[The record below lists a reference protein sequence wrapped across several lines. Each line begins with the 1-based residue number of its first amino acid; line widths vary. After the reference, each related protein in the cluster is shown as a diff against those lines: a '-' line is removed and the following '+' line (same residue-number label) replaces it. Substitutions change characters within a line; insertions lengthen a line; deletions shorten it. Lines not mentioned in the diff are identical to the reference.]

1 LKLKLNWPAT
11 SGNGAS
17 PATRGREAA
26 AVAADDAAIA
36 AALRLFAFIWAA
48 ACLFHVWISS
58 RSPSVL
64 FAPSWDGIV
73 HVGLALAAIWVM
85 RRPELVHRL
94 LVLAVVQVYS
104 AWVEMPT
111 TSNHWLLA
119 TLGSLGL
126 LLATASSR
134 AAGHTLDAAEIAR
147 RFLPVARV
155 TLLAAYGFAAFHKL
169 NEGFFTPSRSCG
181 PFMVGDLLT
190 SYGLP
195 TPTSSSIGAWSA
207 IIGTVA
213 IEGSVPILLLMR
225 RTRHIGVLVGL
236 IFHGFLALNLRD
248 FYMNFSAVLLALFL
262 LFLPPSFAAW
272 SREWT
277 GKRVNAK
284 LAINFVTWIPLFLSL
299 ALWARPGTTA
309 RHWIQEA
316 GVLLWLVLITLVI
329 AAVATYLRRF
339 RPEPAPGRLL
349 VAPRWLM
356 VIPLLALANGLA
368 PYFELR
374 TYGSFNMY
382 SNLITAGGHSN
393 HFLIS
398 RTWPLSDVQGHLV
411 TVIET
416 DDPWLSSYASRRLR
430 IPLQQL
436 RVYAA
441 HNPDTRLRY
450 ELAGVIRDAPRIGS
464 DPVLSQ
470 RVPGWRA
477 KLQLFSAVPAEPLPC
492 PYEHGPVY

>member
-1 LKLKLNWPAT
+1 LKLNLNWLAT

-17 PATRGREAA
+17 PATRSREAA
-26 AVAADDAAIA
+26 AIAVDDAARA

-48 ACLFHVWISS
+48 ACLFHVWLSYH
-58 RSPSVL
+58 PFVL
-64 FAPSWDGIV
+64 FAPSWDHIV
-73 HVGLALAAIWVM
+73 HVGLVLAAIWVM

-104 AWVEMPT
+104 AWAEMPT
-111 TSNHWLLA
+111 TDNHWLLA

-147 RFLPVARV
+147 RFLPVARA
-155 TLLAAYGFAAFHKL
+155 TLLAIYGFAAFDKL
-169 NEGFFTPSRSCG
+169 NAGFFTPSQSCG
-181 PFMVGDLLT
+181 PVMVGELLA

-213 IEGSVPILLLMR
+213 IEGSVPILLFMR

-236 IFHGFLALNLRD
+236 IFHGFVALNLHN
-248 FYMNFSAVLLALFL
+248 FYMSFSAVLLALFL

-272 SREWT
+272 SCEWT

-299 ALWARPGTTA
+299 ALWALPGTTA
-309 RHWIQEA
+309 RHRIGEA
-316 GVLLWLVLITLVI
+316 GVLLWLVLITLAIV
-329 AAVATYLRRF
+329 AVATYMRRF
-339 RPEPAPGRLL
+339 RPEPPRGMLR
-349 VAPRWLM
+349 VAPQWLIM
-356 VIPLLALANGLA
+356 IPLLALANGLA

-382 SNLITAGGHSN
+382 SNLITADGNSN

-398 RTWPLSDVQGHLV
+398 RTWPLSDVQRHLV

-416 DDPWLSSYASRRLR
+416 NDPWLSSYANLGLR

-436 RVYAA
+436 RMYAA
-441 HNPDTRLRY
+441 HNPDIRLRY
-450 ELAGVIRDAPRIGS
+450 ELAGVIRDAPQIGS
-464 DPVLSQ
+464 DSVLSQ

-477 KLQLFSAVPAEPLPC
+477 KLQRFSAVPTEPLPC
-492 PYEHGPVY
+492 YERHGPVF